1 MQVGLVSNCWKTQL
15 EQGQDLVELLDRAG
29 ERGLRAIELRQGC
42 LGRFETA
49 GEQQPLSEKLSELP
63 RRFADLSFNV
73 ALSLPFLNPGWNPAD
88 SLFAAGLEAARAVAG
103 SSAPH
108 LRLVDLQTGDGLSQS
123 DERSTVDGLKRIA
136 DQAQA
141 ADCLLSLEHA
151 RQPWEQFRRILTAGN
166 RGREP
171 AQRIGLCYDPCNLL
185 LASDRPDP
193 QSATRSLAS
202 ERVTMVHFK
211 QSGAGHVLGDLR
223 RGALDWE
230 ALAGALAGLGDC
242 GPGLFE
248 IAPGTDIWDALDR
261 SVEYAVAVGL
271 PLLIGRSSPD

>member
-1 MQVGLVSNCWKTQL
+1 MRVGLVSNCWKTQL
-15 EQGQDLVELLDRAG
+15 EQGQDLVDLVGRAA

-42 LGRFETA
+42 LGRFETS
-49 GEQQPLSEKLSELP
+49 EQQRPLSGLLSELP
-63 RRFADLSFNV
+63 RRFADLSFSV

-88 SLFAAGLEAARAVAG
+88 SLFAAGLESARAVAG
-103 SSAPH
+103 SSVPH
-108 LRLVDLQTGDGLSQS
+108 LRLVDLETGDGLSEA
-123 DERSTVDGLKRIA
+123 DERLTVDGLKRIA
-136 DQAQA
+136 DQARA

-151 RQPWEQFRRILTAGN
+151 RQPWEQFRRILIAGN
-166 RGREP
+166 RGRDP
-171 AQRIGLCYDPCNLL
+171 DHRIGLCYDPCNLL

-193 QSATRSLAS
+193 QHATRSLGS

-211 QSGAGHVLGDLR
+211 QSRAGRVLGDM
-223 RGALDWE
+223 GPGELDWGD
-230 ALAGALAGLGDC
+230 LAESLAGLGDC

-248 IAPGTDIWDALDR
+248 IAPTADVWDALDR